1 MSHDTATH
9 RVPLGNRGINQ
20 EPADPRNAMDPILEG
35 LNHAQREAVTSP
47 APILQVLAPPG
58 SGKTKTLTAR
68 VAYLLSHHGYLP
80 QDVICCTFT
89 IKASREM
96 RERLAKLIG
105 ERSESRLILG
115 TFHSICR
122 RYLCKYGY
130 MIGLPKGFGIADSDD
145 SRAILR
151 RIIKR
156 LNSSMEIK
164 AAQGRISR
172 HKAHGLTPDALA
184 DQAKAEEME
193 LVDIYRAY
201 DIALTASNLL
211 DYDDLLL
218 RCGDLLREHPE
229 CVSNVQAVLVD
240 EFQDTNIIQY
250 ELMNLFAAK
259 NRRITIVGDPDQS
272 IYGFRS
278 AEIQNLRRM
287 QRRYPN
293 TSTIFLESNYR
304 SSASILN
311 SAQEVI
317 EQDTT
322 RPDKKLQPTHSFGTL
337 PVLRKLPS
345 ANAEALWM
353 VLEIKRCIA
362 MTGGVV
368 RMSDIAVLLRSAS
381 LSTRIETAFG
391 RAGIPY
397 KMVGGRKFF
406 DRTEVKTLLNY
417 LRVVSHT
424 GHNDALLGIINVP
437 PRRIGDETIK
447 QLTGG
452 AEKAQ
457 VPLWTFIKDV
467 IQGRRSTERKLQKA
481 AELGLCSLVKMIDA
495 SKQKLQDCQDASAPR
510 VLLEYIT
517 ESLSFQE
524 YLIRTYPLDED
535 GRWANVKE
543 LMGQANEIALSG
555 KEADQEN
562 DLPEIEGIEQQ
573 EIHAGEEALSRF
585 LANIALSTEA
595 TNQNEGKEGEQAPET
610 VTISTIHAAKG
621 LEWPVVFIPAVYN
634 GSIPHS
640 RAEVIDEER
649 RLLYVAMTRA
659 QALLY
664 LSLPLRQPRI
674 GEGEDAST
682 TLTPFLPP
690 RVTTTHF
697 RPKGPNL
704 QEKVV
709 YSIADILRR
718 PRPSPAEMYRA
729 LDSLP
734 STLDDR
740 WTAEGEE
747 KRDLDSQW
755 DRRDDSAE
763 GPYPKRRRAD
773 GNQSTSTTFMS
784 AGVYNMSNPSSFIVP
799 TTMSSGGFLSARD
812 YAASS
817 TANQDAATEISS
829 VPSKESAPVVD
840 KAKNVNSKDGLT
852 QASISNFFGGPGSS
866 QKKALLPTSCPPQR
880 QPMQSPPNQMVS
892 QNKRPSSNFV
902 PPTLSSRR
910 LQPRPLH
917 PARPALEPTEPSN
930 YTWLAAPSRPAVK
943 PGRMRAEQSNGDN
956 RAEART
962 GPGEVKQERS
972 TPGSS
977 QGGPESQNPAVQ
989 SVSFHTTT
997 MSMVRQQAQVP
1008 ARRTLGIR
1016 RSMNG
1021 WEERMKREGGGQV
1034 R

>member
-1 MSHDTATH
+1 
-9 RVPLGNRGINQ
+9 
-20 EPADPRNAMDPILEG
+20 MDPILDG

-68 VAYLLSHHGYLP
+68 VAYLLSHHGYQP

-96 RERLAKLIG
+96 RERLSKLIG
-105 ERSESRLILG
+105 EQLQTRLILG

-122 RYLCKYGY
+122 RYLVKYGY
-130 MIGLPKGFGIADSDD
+130 LIGLRKGFGIADSDD
-145 SRAILR
+145 TRAILR
-151 RIIKR
+151 RIVKR
-156 LNSSMEIK
+156 LNCSMDIR
-164 AAQGRISR
+164 AAQGRISK
-172 HKAHGLTPDALA
+172 HKAHGLSPNALA
-184 DQAKAEEME
+184 ERVKAEELE

-201 DIALTASNLL
+201 DEALAAANLL

-229 CVSNVQAVLVD
+229 CVSNVQTVLVD

-250 ELMNLFAAK
+250 DLMNLFAAK

-287 QRRYPN
+287 QKRYSN
-293 TSTIFLESNYR
+293 TSVVLLESNYR
-304 SSASILN
+304 SSGSILN

-322 RPDKKLQPTHSFGTL
+322 RPAKKLEATHTFGTL
-337 PVLRKLPS
+337 PVLRKLPN

-353 VLEIKRCIA
+353 VLEIKRSVA
-362 MTGGVV
+362 MTGGLL
-368 RMSDIAVLLRSAS
+368 RMSDFAVLLRSAS

-417 LRVVSHT
+417 LRVVCHT
-424 GHNDALLGIINVP
+424 DHSDALLSIINVP

-447 QLTGG
+447 QLTTG

-457 VPLWTFIKDV
+457 VTLWSFIKDV
-467 IQGRRSTERKLQKA
+467 IQGRRSTEKKLQKA
-481 AELGLCSLVKMIDA
+481 AELGLCSLVKLIEA
-495 SKQKLQDCQDASAPR
+495 SKQKLQDCQDASAPC

-517 ESLSFQE
+517 DSLSFQD
-524 YLIRTYPLDED
+524 YLLKTYPLDED

-543 LMGQANEIALSG
+543 LMGQANDAATS
-555 KEADQEN
+555 EAEAN
-562 DLPEIEGIEQQ
+562 LEEDLPEIEGVEQQ
-573 EIHAGEEALSRF
+573 QSHLGEEALSRF
-585 LANIALSTEA
+585 LANVALATEA
-595 TNQNEGKEGEQAPET
+595 QKQDEGEEGSGS

-640 RAEVIDEER
+640 RAEVVDEER

-664 LSLPLRQPRI
+664 LSLPLKQPRI
-674 GEGEDAST
+674 GEGEDGST

-690 RVTTTHF
+690 KLVKTRF
-697 RPKGPNL
+697 RPKGP
-704 QEKVV
+704 QFHEKVV
-709 YSIADILRR
+709 YGISDILHR
-718 PRPSPAEMYRA
+718 PRPSPEDMCKDLA
-729 LDSLP
+729 SLP
-734 STLDDR
+734 SLWDDK
-740 WTAEGEE
+740 WTSEGEE
-747 KRDLDSQW
+747 VRDENSEWNGKQGPSDPTQ
-755 DRRDDSAE
+755 E
-763 GPYPKRRRAD
+763 PYPKRRRSDINGPA
-773 GNQSTSTTFMS
+773 STSHMAASSIGMGNSSNFMV
-784 AGVYNMSNPSSFIVP
+784 A
-799 TTMSSGGFLSARD
+799 TTMSSGGFTSARN
-812 YAASS
+812 YIAVNPAAEQKQTAPSTTSSS
-817 TANQDAATEISS
+817 TTAGLI
-829 VPSKESAPVVD
+829 D
-840 KAKNVNSKDGLT
+840 KAKTPGNIKREDGLT
-852 QASISNFFGGPGSS
+852 QATISNFFGGPGSS
-866 QKKALLPTSCPPQR
+866 AQKSETISAIRPPAQPTLRHQVTPQTNSR
-880 QPMQSPPNQMVS
+880 
-892 QNKRPSSNFV
+892 SSTSFV
-902 PPTLSSRR
+902 PPSLSSHR

-917 PARPALEPTEPSN
+917 PSRPVLEPAEPSN
-930 YTWLAAPSRPAVK
+930 YTWMTAPSQPDTMKA
-943 PGRMRAEQSNGDN
+943 GRMRTSQPLQGNDNSTAPAGTGTETSN
-956 RAEART
+956 
-962 GPGEVKQERS
+962 VKQVRS
-972 TPGSS
+972 T
-977 QGGPESQNPAVQ
+977 GGFR
-989 SVSFHTTT
+989 SVTFYSTT
-997 MSMVRQQAQVP
+997 MDKIRQQAP
-1008 ARRTLGIR
+1008 AATGRRTLGIR

-1021 WEERMKREGGGQV
+1021 WEERMKRERSGGSGDQM

>member
-1 MSHDTATH
+1 
-9 RVPLGNRGINQ
+9 
-20 EPADPRNAMDPILEG
+20 MDPILDG
-35 LNHAQREAVTSP
+35 LNHAQHEAVTSS

-105 ERSESRLILG
+105 EKAESRLILG

-130 MIGLPKGFGIADSDD
+130 KIGLPKGFGIADSDD
-145 SRAILR
+145 SRGILR

-156 LNSSMEIK
+156 LNSAMEIK
-164 AAQGRISR
+164 TAQARISR

-184 DQAKAEEME
+184 DQVKADEME

-201 DIALTASNLL
+201 DAALSASNLL

-218 RCGDLLREHPE
+218 RCGDLLRAHPE

-287 QRRYPN
+287 QRRYTN

-322 RPDKKLQPTHSFGTL
+322 RPDKKLQPTHSYGTL
-337 PVLRKLPS
+337 PVLRKLPN

-353 VLEIKRCIA
+353 VLEIKRCVT
-362 MTGGVV
+362 MTGGLV

-417 LRVVSHT
+417 LRVVSNT
-424 GHNDALLGIINVP
+424 GHTDALLGIINVP
-437 PRRIGDETIK
+437 PRRVGDETIR
-447 QLTGG
+447 QLTSG

-457 VPLWTFIKDV
+457 IPLWVFIKDV
-467 IQGRRSTERKLQKA
+467 IQGRRSTEKKLQKA
-481 AELGLCSLVKMIDA
+481 AELGLCSLIRLIDA

-535 GRWANVKE
+535 GRWANVRE
-543 LMGQANEIALSG
+543 LMGQANETALSG
-555 KEADQEN
+555 EEADKEN
-562 DLPEIEGIEQQ
+562 DLPEIEGLEQS
-573 EIHAGEEALSRF
+573 EVHSGEEALSRF
-585 LANIALSTEA
+585 LANVALSTEA
-595 TNQNEGKEGEQAPET
+595 ITQNEGKEGDQALET

-664 LSLPLRQPRI
+664 LSLPLRQQRI
-674 GEGEDAST
+674 GEGEDSST

-690 RVTTTHF
+690 KVTTTRF
-697 RPKGPNL
+697 RPKGPSL

-709 YSIADILRR
+709 YQIADILRR
-718 PRPSPAEMYRA
+718 PRPSPEDMYKA
-729 LDSLP
+729 LDTLP
-734 STLDDR
+734 STLDDK

-747 KRDLDSQW
+747 RRDLDSQW
-755 DRRDDSAE
+755 DKGDDSTE
-763 GPYPKRRRAD
+763 GPNPKRRRAD
-773 GNQSTSTTFMS
+773 GNGSTSTTFMS
-784 AGVYNMSNPSSFIVP
+784 ANIYNMNNPSSFIAP
-799 TTMSSGGFLSARD
+799 TTMSSGFLSARD

-817 TANQDAATEISS
+817 TVEQETTKQNVSSGAKDPVPANKPKGTATT
-829 VPSKESAPVVD
+829 
-840 KAKNVNSKDGLT
+840 KDGLT
-852 QASISNFFGGPGSS
+852 QASISNFFGGPGFS
-866 QKKALLPTSCPPQR
+866 QKKEPAQSTRPPL
-880 QPMQSPPNQMVS
+880 QPMQTGHMRP
-892 QNKRPSSNFV
+892 QNNRQGSNFV
-902 PPTLSSRR
+902 PSTLSSHR

-917 PARPALEPTEPSN
+917 PTRPALEPAEPNN
-930 YTWLAAPSRPAVK
+930 YTWLATPSRPMMK
-943 PGRMRAEQSNGDN
+943 PGRMQVQRQQSNGDN
-956 RAEART
+956 AAET
-962 GPGEVKQERS
+962 GSRSGEVKQEIS
-972 TPGSS
+972 TANRQDAQSRQNG
-977 QGGPESQNPAVQ
+977 QGIQ
-989 SVSFHTTT
+989 SMTFHTTT
-997 MSMVRQQAQVP
+997 MSMVRQQASAP

-1034 R
+1034 QH

>member
-1 MSHDTATH
+1 
-9 RVPLGNRGINQ
+9 
-20 EPADPRNAMDPILEG
+20 MDSILDG
-35 LNHAQREAVTSP
+35 LNHAQLEAVTSD

-105 ERSESRLILG
+105 AQSESRLILG

-130 MIGLPKGFGIADSDD
+130 KIGLPKGFGIADSDD
-145 SRAILR
+145 TRGILR

-156 LNSSMEIK
+156 LNSSMEVK
-164 AAQGRISR
+164 AAQGGISR

-184 DQAKAEEME
+184 DQAKAEGME

-201 DIALTASNLL
+201 DAALKASNLL

-259 NRRITIVGDPDQS
+259 NQRITIVGDPDQS

-287 QRRYPN
+287 QRRY
-293 TSTIFLESNYR
+293 TDTRTIFLESNYR

-317 EQDTT
+317 EQDTS

-337 PVLRKLPS
+337 PVLRKLPTV
-345 ANAEALWM
+345 NAEALWM
-353 VLEIKRCIA
+353 VLEIKRCVA
-362 MTGGVV
+362 MTGGLV
-368 RMSDIAVLLRSAS
+368 RMSDIVVLLRSAS

-417 LRVVSHT
+417 LRVVSNT
-424 GHNDALLGIINVP
+424 GHTDALLGIINVP

-447 QLTGG
+447 QLTTG
-452 AEKAQ
+452 ADKAK
-457 VPLWTFIKDV
+457 VPLWSFMKDV
-467 IQGRRSTERKLQKA
+467 IQGRRSTEKKLQKA
-481 AELGLCSLVKMIDA
+481 AELGLCSLVKLIDA
-495 SKQKLQDCQDASAPR
+495 SRQKLQDCQDATAPR

-517 ESLSFQE
+517 ENLSFQE

-535 GRWANVKE
+535 GRWANVRE
-543 LMGQANEIALSG
+543 LMGQANETALSG
-555 KEADQEN
+555 EDADKEN
-562 DLPEIEGIEQQ
+562 DLPEIEGIEQSAM
-573 EIHAGEEALSRF
+573 HLGEEALSRF
-585 LANIALSTEA
+585 LANVALSTEA
-595 TNQNEGKEGEQAPET
+595 QTQNEGKEGEKPPET

-682 TLTPFLPP
+682 TLTPFLPSK
-690 RVTTTHF
+690 VTTTRF
-697 RPKGPNL
+697 RPRGPNL
-704 QEKVV
+704 HEKVV
-709 YSIADILRR
+709 FSIADILRR
-718 PRPSPAEMYRA
+718 PRPSPEDMYKM
-729 LDSLP
+729 LDTLP

-747 KRDLDSQW
+747 HLDSQW
-755 DRRDDSAE
+755 DKGHDSIE

-784 AGVYNMSNPSSFIVP
+784 ANTYNMSNSSNFIAP
-799 TTMSSGGFLSARD
+799 TTMSSGFSSARD
-812 YAASS
+812 YAATSS
-817 TANQDAATEISS
+817 ASQEAITEDKYNIVKDSIP
-829 VPSKESAPVVD
+829 VTKGKNASA
-840 KAKNVNSKDGLT
+840 KDGLT

-866 QKKALLPTSCPPQR
+866 QKREPAPTTRPPPQPTQR
-880 QPMQSPPNQMVS
+880 NHMTSQSN
-892 QNKRPSSNFV
+892 RPSSNFV
-902 PPTLSSRR
+902 PPTLSSHRP
-910 LQPRPLH
+910 QPRPLH
-917 PARPALEPTEPSN
+917 PTRPALEPSEPNN
-930 YTWLAAPSRPAVK
+930 YTWLAAPSRPVMK
-943 PGRMRAEQSNGDN
+943 LGRMQVQQSNGDN
-956 RAEART
+956 TAESRS
-962 GPGEVKQERS
+962 GSGEMKQESS
-972 TPGSS
+972 T
-977 QGGPESQNPAVQ
+977 PESQSTQIRQ
-989 SVSFHTTT
+989 SGQGIESVTFHTTT
-997 MSMVRQQAQVP
+997 MSMVRQQASAP

>member
-1 MSHDTATH
+1 M
-9 RVPLGNRGINQ
+9 
-20 EPADPRNAMDPILEG
+20 NA
-35 LNHAQREAVTSP
+35 
-47 APILQVLAPPG
+47 
-58 SGKTKTLTAR
+58 
-68 VAYLLSHHGYLP
+68 
-80 QDVICCTFT
+80 
-89 IKASREM
+89 
-96 RERLAKLIG
+96 
-105 ERSESRLILG
+105 
-115 TFHSICR
+115 SI
-122 RYLCKYGY
+122 
-130 MIGLPKGFGIADSDD
+130 
-145 SRAILR
+145 
-151 RIIKR
+151 
-156 LNSSMEIK
+156 EIK
-164 AAQGRISR
+164 AAQGKISR
-172 HKAHGLTPDALA
+172 HKSHGLTPDALA
-184 DQAKAEEME
+184 ERAKAEELE

-201 DIALTASNLL
+201 ESALAASNLL

-250 ELMNLFAAK
+250 DLMNLLAAK

-287 QRRYPN
+287 QRRYSN
-293 TSTIFLESNYR
+293 TSVVLLESNYR
-304 SSASILN
+304 SSASILK
-311 SAQEVI
+311 SAQDVI

-322 RPDKKLQPTHSFGTL
+322 RPAKALQATHTFGTL
-337 PVLRKLPS
+337 PVLRKLPTV
-345 ANAEALWM
+345 NAEAHWM
-353 VLEIKRCIA
+353 VLEIKRCVA
-362 MTGGVV
+362 MTGGLL
-368 RMSDIAVLLRSAS
+368 RMSDFAVLLRSAS

-424 GHNDALLGIINVP
+424 GHTDALLGIINVP

-467 IQGRRSTERKLQKA
+467 IQGRRSTEKKLQKA
-481 AELGLCSLVKMIDA
+481 AEQGLCSLVRLIAA
-495 SKQKLQDCQDASAPR
+495 SKQKLQDCLDASAPC

-543 LMGQANEIALSG
+543 LMGQANEAAASA
-555 KEADQEN
+555 EETNQED

-573 EIHAGEEALSRF
+573 QTHPGEEALSKF
-585 LANIALSTEA
+585 LANVALATEA
-595 TNQNEGKEGEQAPET
+595 ATKEEGKDGEPAENI
-610 VTISTIHAAKG
+610 TISTIHAAKG

-664 LSLPLRQPRI
+664 LSLPLRQPRL

-682 TLTPFLPP
+682 SLTPFLPP
-690 RVTTTHF
+690 TITKERF
-697 RPKGPNL
+697 RAKGPPLHEN
-704 QEKVV
+704 VV
-709 YSIADILRR
+709 YAIADILRR
-718 PRPSPAEMYRA
+718 PRPSPEDMYKA

-734 STLDDR
+734 STLDDQ
-740 WTAEGEE
+740 WTSEGEE
-747 KRDLDSQW
+747 KRDADGEWKTAQ
-755 DRRDDSAE
+755 
-763 GPYPKRRRAD
+763 GPNDPVGESYPKRRRID
-773 GNQSTSTTFMS
+773 SNQPTTTTTYIS
-784 AGVYNMSNPSSFIVP
+784 ASSMINNSSNFQVP
-799 TTMSSGGFLSARD
+799 TTLSSGFLSARD

-817 TANQDAATEISS
+817 AANQGTVTESTSNAATETPAAS
-829 VPSKESAPVVD
+829 
-840 KAKNVNSKDGLT
+840 KAKTSSTVGRKDGLT
-852 QASISNFFGGPGSS
+852 QASISNFFGGPASS
-866 QKKALLPTSCPPQR
+866 QKSDPVPAS
-880 QPMQSPPNQMVS
+880 
-892 QNKRPSSNFV
+892 RPSTQPFQRNHPTPQSSRPGPGPV
-902 PPTLSSRR
+902 PPSLSSHR

-917 PARPALEPTEPSN
+917 PTRPALEPTEPSN

-943 PGRMRAEQSNGDN
+943 PARMLTQPSGGNSTPDAGTRSD
-956 RAEART
+956 T
-962 GPGEVKQERS
+962 VKQESS
-972 TPGSS
+972 T
-977 QGGPESQNPAVQ
+977 GGVH
-989 SVSFHTTT
+989 SVTFHTTT
-997 MSMVRQQAQVP
+997 MATIRQQGAVP
-1008 ARRTLGIR
+1008 GRRTLGIR

-1021 WEERMKREGGGQV
+1021 WEERMRREGGGQV

>member
-1 MSHDTATH
+1 
-9 RVPLGNRGINQ
+9 
-20 EPADPRNAMDPILEG
+20 MDPILDG
-35 LNHAQREAVTSP
+35 LNHAQLEAVTSD

-105 ERSESRLILG
+105 AQSESRLILG

-130 MIGLPKGFGIADSDD
+130 KIGLPKGFGIADSDD
-145 SRAILR
+145 TRGILR

-156 LNSSMEIK
+156 LNSTMEVK

-172 HKAHGLTPDALA
+172 HKAHGLTPDALEG
-184 DQAKAEEME
+184 QVKAEEME
-193 LVDIYRAY
+193 LVDIYRSY
-201 DIALTASNLL
+201 DAALKASNLL
-211 DYDDLLL
+211 DYDDLLV
-218 RCGDLLREHPE
+218 RCSDLLREHPE

-287 QRRYPN
+287 QRRYTN
-293 TSTIFLESNYR
+293 TRTIFLESNYR
-304 SSASILN
+304 SSASILS

-317 EQDTT
+317 EQDTS

-337 PVLRKLPS
+337 PVLRKLPT

-353 VLEIKRCIA
+353 VLEIKRCVA
-362 MTGGVV
+362 MTGGLV

-417 LRVVSHT
+417 LRVVSNT
-424 GHNDALLGIINVP
+424 GHTDALLGIINVP

-447 QLTGG
+447 QLTTG
-452 AEKAQ
+452 ADKAK
-457 VPLWTFIKDV
+457 VPLWSFLKDV
-467 IQGRRSTERKLQKA
+467 IQGRRSTEKKLQKA
-481 AELGLCSLVKMIDA
+481 AELGLCSLVKLIDA
-495 SKQKLQDCQDASAPR
+495 SWQKLQDCQDASAPR

-535 GRWANVKE
+535 GRWANVRE
-543 LMGQANEIALSG
+543 LMGQANETALSG
-555 KEADQEN
+555 EDADKEN
-562 DLPEIEGIEQQ
+562 GLPEIEGIEQSTM
-573 EIHAGEEALSRF
+573 HLGDEALSRF
-585 LANIALSTEA
+585 LANVALSTEA
-595 TNQNEGKEGEQAPET
+595 QTQNEGKEGEQPPET

-690 RVTTTHF
+690 KVTTTRF

-704 QEKVV
+704 HEKVV

-718 PRPSPAEMYRA
+718 PRPSPEDMYKT
-729 LDSLP
+729 LDTLP
-734 STLDDR
+734 STLDDK

-747 KRDLDSQW
+747 QRDLDSQW
-755 DRRDDSAE
+755 DKGDNSTE

-784 AGVYNMSNPSSFIVP
+784 ANIYNMSNSSNFIAP
-799 TTMSSGGFLSARD
+799 TTMSSGFSSARD

-817 TANQDAATEISS
+817 AASQEPITEDKSNLI
-829 VPSKESAPVVD
+829 KESIPAT
-840 KAKNVNSKDGLT
+840 KGKSAGAKDGLT
-852 QASISNFFGGPGSS
+852 QASISNFFGGPGSF
-866 QKKALLPTSCPPQR
+866 QKREQPAPTTRPPPQPTQR
-880 QPMQSPPNQMVS
+880 NHITSQSN
-892 QNKRPSSNFV
+892 RPSSNFV
-902 PPTLSSRR
+902 PPTLSSHR

-917 PARPALEPTEPSN
+917 PTRPALEPSEPNN
-930 YTWLAAPSRPAVK
+930 YTWLAAPSRPVMK
-943 PGRMRAEQSNGDN
+943 PGRMQAQRSNGDN
-956 RAEART
+956 TAETRS
-962 GPGEVKQERS
+962 GSGEVKQESS
-972 TPGSS
+972 T
-977 QGGPESQNPAVQ
+977 PESQSTQ
-989 SVSFHTTT
+989 SRQNGQGIESVTFHTTT
-997 MSMVRQQAQVP
+997 MSMVRQQTSAP